1 MDQAGLGKVSPV
13 SYLLVACIVQSFF
26 FFSFPPGQKAR
37 IYISW
42 AESVR
47 GACQHEKKK
56 KRTVKAFSWK
66 RQRLNLFLGRFVT
79 C

>member
-56 KRTVKAFSWK
+56 KSIFMEKAKTEFISWTF
-66 RQRLNLFLGRFVT
+66 RDLLI
-79 C
+79 